1 MVAVSE
7 VTPLMVA
14 VSDTPL
20 MVEEVEVTPPL
31 MITPLMVIEVV
42 EVTPL
47 IGVLEEK
54 VAKFVKNVKKSPA
67 VQIPS
72 FLLQS
77 HNKFLLR
84 SRNKLK
90 QMLLAFQVH
99 VMAWLMKQKTSTT

>member
-7 VTPLMVA
+7 VTPLMA
-14 VSDTPL
+14 VVLDTPL
-20 MVEEVEVTPPL
+20 VAEEVEVTPPL
-31 MITPLMVIEVV
+31 MITPLMVVEVV

-47 IGVLEEK
+47 VGVLKEK

-84 SRNKLK
+84 SLNKLK

-99 VMAWLMKQKTSTT
+99 GMAWLRKLKT